1 MIVLTVLTPICRPTG
16 GKSIARRA
24 YFSRFAV
31 KGSHTSANCRAEYDA
46 MRKCLTAF
54 TVVIALVAGVT
65 APTPADARRAWRAG
79 AFIGGACT
87 PAGAQAPF
95 YSLAPPPPYFPFSAH
110 FMSG

>member
-79 AFIGGACT
+79 AFIGGAG
-87 PAGAQAPF
+87 PGGGGEPHYLAGATPRAYCP
-95 YSLAPPPPYFPFSAH
+95 S
-110 FMSG
+110 

>member
-79 AFIGGACT
+79 AFIGGAGT
-87 PAGAQAPF
+87 VAGAQPYF
-95 YSLAPPPPYFPFSAH
+95 YPWAPPRDYYLYP
-110 FMSG
+110 

>member
-1 MIVLTVLTPICRPTG
+1 MIVLTVLTPICRPTA
-16 GKSIARRA
+16 GKSIARRP

-79 AFIGGACT
+79 AFIGGGGT
-87 PAGAQAPF
+87 VAGGEPHF
-95 YSLAPPPPYFPFSAH
+95 FSGAPPAD
-110 FMSG
+110 